1 MLSHKDTR
9 QENLINL
16 NMNQHTGRYAP
27 IYERGYLAS
36 LGNTYFPRRDK
47 FGSPAWMEKLHI
59 YGTTA
64 PTNLSVDDLTRRMG
78 KKAAQAFED
87 GWFDALEDNLT
98 MQEYWD
104 RKRAI
109 RSV

>member
-1 MLSHKDTR
+1 MKEHQAK
-9 QENLINL
+9 
-16 NMNQHTGRYAP
+16 HTGRYAP

-36 LGNTYFPRRDK
+36 LGNTYWPRRDK

-87 GWFDALEDNLT
+87 GWFDALEDNLRYEAYYDRLR
-98 MQEYWD
+98 EYQ
-104 RKRAI
+104 RA
-109 RSV
+109 